1 MKKLYVVIII
11 LSGAMSLAGAAC
23 AEIPDMGNINVK
35 DFGAKGD
42 GNTDDTAA
50 IKAAFTALGER
61 NMSSRPPKELGGLGY
76 SVFPEIIFPA
86 GRYSISDTID
96 ITGTVIR
103 GMGYAAIIQSNPEK
117 DIFYCSN
124 AWRMT
129 ITGLTFIGGKNQLNL
144 GNNNTDTGMVTVD
157 DCRFY
162 YAGGVSAIMRE
173 KSLSTAF
180 IVENCVFAYNR
191 QTLISHCDH
200 TVLRDS
206 WITTGDTMHKQAA
219 IENRGWFMNIENILG
234 VPIATGI
241 DQRWIDNYGHKLTVK
256 AFRFGAEFGGF
267 TAVVNFRKYK
277 NEAGGTWIIIED
289 SFANCLN
296 NNKRLCAVYLEEVP
310 NQVVVRDCVLSG
322 MPAVKVSPELDLK
335 TYFDGARPGML
346 RFDIA
351 DNLGEFNEA
360 LPEEMIQAA
369 RNRQPAPLEG
379 QLHASETKAAL
390 AKAIAQ
396 VKAMKKDATLGEAY
410 GHRQKTD
417 PSEYVEFTPE
427 NSNWDL
433 SDFMD
438 ASSTRNS
445 EYLAMAQAGG
455 NILFLRRIKA
465 KWPHVIVRGVE
476 IDLDKTPWLTWKQ
489 KDTGV
494 PAGFAVKLIHKKSG
508 NLAILTEQHRG
519 SEFFKYYAY
528 DLRKKFKLEGGIHT
542 FDIKF
547 YPLGLELHALS
558 DTQTKASSHI
568 EPGGYQV
575 LDFLRAERE

>member
-1 MKKLYVVIII
+1 MAG
-11 LSGAMSLAGAAC
+11 GALA
-23 AEIPDMGNINVK
+23 ENSDLGNINVK

-42 GNTDDTAA
+42 GNADDTAA
-50 IKAAFTALGER
+50 IKAAFAALAER
-61 NMSSRPPKELGGLGY
+61 NMSSRPAKELGGLGY
-76 SVFPEIIFPA
+76 SVSPEIIFPA
-86 GRYSISDTID
+86 GRYAISDTIN

-103 GMGYAAIIQSNPEK
+103 GMGYAAIIQSDREK
-117 DIFYCSN
+117 DIFYCPN

-129 ITGLTFIGGKNQLNL
+129 ITGLTFIGGRNQLNL
-144 GNNNTDTGMVTVD
+144 GNNNMDTGMVTVD
-157 DCRFY
+157 NCRFY
-162 YAGGVSAIMRE
+162 FASGVSAIMRE
-173 KSLSTAF
+173 NSLSTAF

-200 TVLRDS
+200 TIFRDS
-206 WITTGDTMHKQAA
+206 WITTSDTMREQAT
-219 IENRGWFMNIENILG
+219 IENRGWFMNIENIIG

-351 DNLGEFNEA
+351 DNLGEFNET

-369 RNRQPAPLEG
+369 QNRKNRPLEG
-379 QLHASETKAAL
+379 QLSESETEVALEKAVAE
-390 AKAIAQ
+390 
-396 VKAMKKDATLGEAY
+396 VKAMKQDVVVGESN
-410 GHRQKTD
+410 GHRQKTNPAD
-417 PSEYVEFTPE
+417 YIELTPG
-427 NSNWDL
+427 NSHWDL

-438 ASSTRNS
+438 ATSTKNS
-445 EYLAMAQAGG
+445 EYLAMAEAGG
-455 NILFLRRIKA
+455 DILFLRRIKA
-465 KWPHVIVRGVE
+465 KWPHVIVRDVE
-476 IDLDKTPWLTWKQ
+476 IDLNKTPWLTWKQ

-494 PAGFAVKLIHKKSG
+494 PAAFAVKVIHKKSG
-508 NLAILTEQHRG
+508 NLAVITEQHRG
-519 SEFFKYYAY
+519 SEFFKYFAY
-528 DLRKKFKLEGGIHT
+528 DLRKKFGLKGGTHE

-547 YPLGLELHALS
+547 YPLAMELHTLS
-558 DTQTKASSHI
+558 ETQKNASSHI

-575 LDFLRAERE
+575 LDFLRAEKE